1 MMTRRRRTRLLGGFA
16 FPDAGVSRE
25 PRSLRQ
31 GATVV
36 VAEWERAVLLR
47 DGRVARVL
55 EPGAHRVWQSRCR
68 VRTVDMRPWVL
79 TLPTQEA
86 PTADGVPVKVTVA
99 GHARVSDAVGY
110 VTGARDP
117 EQSAYLAVQ
126 VAVRELLAATTLD
139 ELVGGRAGLG
149 ARLTESVSD
158 AERAGV
164 AIDELV
170 IKDIILPGE
179 LKRAQAEV
187 MIARAHGLAALE
199 RARGETA
206 ALRGLLNAARL
217 ASDNPA
223 LLQLRLMEQ
232 LGASSGHTVII
243 GAAPGIVPLQAAGT
257 AVDKRQ
263 S

>member
-1 MMTRRRRTRLLGGFA
+1 MMSRRRGVRLRGGFA
-16 FPDAGVSRE
+16 FPSGAVSLE

-31 GATVV
+31 GTLVV

-55 EPGAHRVWQSRCR
+55 EPGAHRVWQSRCS

-79 TLPTQEA
+79 TLPAQEA
-86 PTADGVPVKVTVA
+86 PTADGIPVKVTVA

-110 VTGARDP
+110 VTGTRVPD
-117 EQSAYLAVQ
+117 QSAYLAVQ
-126 VAVRELLAATTLD
+126 VAVRELLGATTLD
-139 ELVGGRAGLG
+139 ELLGGRAGLG
-149 ARLTESVSD
+149 ERLTESVRG

-164 AIDELV
+164 VIDELV

-187 MIARAHGLAALE
+187 MIARAQGLATLE

-217 ASDNPA
+217 AADNPA

-232 LGASSGHTVII
+232 LGTSSGHTVII
-243 GAAPGIVPLQAAGT
+243 GAAPAIVPLQAAGT
-257 AVDKRQ
+257 AVSKPQ
-263 S
+263 A

>member
-1 MMTRRRRTRLLGGFA
+1 MTRRRGMRLPGGFA
-16 FPDAGVSRE
+16 FPDAMVSRE
-25 PRSLRQ
+25 ARTLRL
-31 GATVV
+31 GALVV

-47 DGRVARVL
+47 SGRVERVL
-55 EPGAHRVWQSRCR
+55 EPGAHRVWQLRCG
-68 VRTVDMRPWVL
+68 VRTVDMRPWVM

-86 PTADGVPVKVTVA
+86 PTADGVPVKVTIA

-110 VTGARDP
+110 LTATRVP
-117 EQSAYLAVQ
+117 EQSVYLAVQ
-126 VAVRELLAATTLD
+126 VAVRELLASTTMEDL
-139 ELVGGRAGLG
+139 LGGRAGL
-149 ARLTESVSD
+149 AERLTESVRD
-158 AERAGV
+158 AGRAGV

-223 LLQLRLMEQ
+223 LLQLRLMEH
-232 LGASSGHTVII
+232 LGTSSGHTVII
-243 GAAPGIVPLQAAGT
+243 GAAPGVVPLPAGGQTVSKPQA
-257 AVDKRQ
+257 
-263 S
+263 

>member
-1 MMTRRRRTRLLGGFA
+1 MIARRRAMRLPRELLFTDGGGSHA
-16 FPDAGVSRE
+16 
-25 PRSLRQ
+25 PRSLRA
-31 GATVV
+31 GGLVL
-36 VAEWERAVLLR
+36 VAEWERAVLFR

-55 EPGAHRVWQSRCR
+55 EPGAHRVWQSRCS
-68 VRTVDMRPWVL
+68 VRTVDMRPWVM

-99 GHARVSDAVGY
+99 GHVRVSDAVIY
-110 VTGARDP
+110 VTGTRIP

-126 VAVRELLAATTLD
+126 VAIRGLLADTTLEELL
-139 ELVGGRAGLG
+139 GGRAGLA
-149 ARLTESVSD
+149 ARLTESVRD
-158 AERAGV
+158 ADRAGV

-187 MIARAHGLAALE
+187 VIARAQGLAALE

-232 LGASSGHTVII
+232 LGTSSGHTVII
-243 GAAPGIVPLQAAGT
+243 GAAPGIVPLQAAG
-257 AVDKRQ
+257 AAASKSQ
-263 S
+263 P

>member
-1 MMTRRRRTRLLGGFA
+1 MRMPRGFA
-16 FPDAGVSRE
+16 FPDDVGSRAA
-25 PRSLRQ
+25 RSLRP
-31 GATVV
+31 GALVV

-47 DGRVARVL
+47 RGRVARVL
-55 EPGAHRVWQSRCR
+55 EPGAHRVWQLRCG
-68 VRTVDMRPWVL
+68 VRTVDMRPWVM

-110 VTGARDP
+110 VTGTRVP
-117 EQSAYLAVQ
+117 EQSVYLAVQ

-139 ELVGGRAGLG
+139 ELLGGRAAL
-149 ARLTESVSD
+149 AERLTEGVRD

-187 MIARAHGLAALE
+187 MIARAQGLAALE

-232 LGASSGHTVII
+232 LGTSSGHTVII

-257 AVDKRQ
+257 AVSKPQ
-263 S
+263 A

>member
-1 MMTRRRRTRLLGGFA
+1 MTRRRGMRLPGGFA
-16 FPDAGVSRE
+16 FPGAMVSRE
-25 PRSLRQ
+25 ARTLRL
-31 GATVV
+31 GALVV

-47 DGRVARVL
+47 GGRVERVL
-55 EPGAHRVWQSRCR
+55 EPGAHRVWQLRCG
-68 VRTVDMRPWVL
+68 VRTVDMRPWVM

-99 GHARVSDAVGY
+99 GHARVSDAVVY
-110 VTGARDP
+110 VTGTRVP
-117 EQSAYLAVQ
+117 EQSVYLAVQ
-126 VAVRELLAATTLD
+126 VAVRELLAATTLE
-139 ELVGGRAGLG
+139 ELLGGRAGL
-149 ARLTESVSD
+149 AERLTESVRD

-164 AIDELV
+164 AIDDLV

-187 MIARAHGLAALE
+187 MIARAQGLAALE

-223 LLQLRLMEQ
+223 LLQLRLMEH
-232 LGASSGHTVII
+232 LGTSSGHTVII
-243 GAAPGIVPLQAAGT
+243 GAPPGIVPLPAGRRTASKPQA
-257 AVDKRQ
+257 
-263 S
+263 